1 MTFDSRKN
9 KSNVMRAAV
18 IGCPIQHS
26 KSPLIQNYALKLHGI
41 SAHYTAIHVS
51 SELEL
56 GHFFDQLRT
65 PKWAGVNVTIPYKE
79 AVLPFLDRMHENVQM
94 IGACNTIVN
103 KNGVLIGHNTD
114 AEGFDY
120 PIKEKAIRSV
130 SILGNGGASKAVLFQ
145 CAQKGVQDISLVAR
159 RHDRSNELCDRLEHA
174 FNIQIKRL
182 HFDSKEVDA
191 SMSADLIINS
201 TSVGMNSQDK
211 AFQCIKRVGPGQIF
225 YDLIYS
231 PWETTMMKICKE
243 NGAEVVNGAMMLA
256 HQGALA
262 FELFFGKTADTLG
275 MFQQL
280 KESVIQ

>member
-9 KSNVMRAAV
+9 KSNAMRAAV

-41 SAHYTAIHVS
+41 SAHYTAMHVS

-56 GHFFDQLRT
+56 GHFFDQLRSRE
-65 PKWAGVNVTIPYKE
+65 WAGVNVTIPYKE
-79 AVLPFLDRMHENVQM
+79 AVLPYLDRIHDNVQM

-103 KNGVLIGHNTD
+103 KNGELIGYNTD

-120 PIKEKAIRSV
+120 PIKEKTISSV
-130 SILGNGGASKAVLFQ
+130 TILGNGGASKAVLFQ
-145 CAQKGVQDISLVAR
+145 CTQKGIQNISLVAR
-159 RHDRSNELCDRLEHA
+159 RHDRSNELCDRLETA
-174 FNIQIKRL
+174 FNIQIKRF
-182 HFDSKEVDA
+182 HFDSQEMNA

-211 AFQCIKRVGPGQIF
+211 PFECVRRIGAGQIF

-280 KESVIQ
+280 KESVIE